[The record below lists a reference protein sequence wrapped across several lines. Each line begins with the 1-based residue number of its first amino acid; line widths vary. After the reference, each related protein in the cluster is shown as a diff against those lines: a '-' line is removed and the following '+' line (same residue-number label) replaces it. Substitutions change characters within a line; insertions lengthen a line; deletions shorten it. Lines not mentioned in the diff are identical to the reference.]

1 METCECGNELEYFGN
16 EWAKYCMSDCEEIID
31 IYECGKC
38 KRMYDKRE
46 GNFELEERDL
56 D

>member
-1 METCECGNELEYFGN
+1 MKCDCGNELEYFGN
-16 EWAKYCMSDCEEIID
+16 EWARYGDSYEEEIVS

-38 KRMYDKRE
+38 NRMYDKRE